1 MSKDFVGACVGGYNN
16 INISLYVIYTHCDVP
31 SEVINRANEMQETIN
46 VTNRIFHCVLTIVG
60 RSLLSFSITQVE
72 FKFILTKHC

>member
-1 MSKDFVGACVGGYNN
+1 MGGYNN

-60 RSLLSFSITQVE
+60 RSLLSFSITQVKLNLSL
-72 FKFILTKHC
+72 F